1 MESSPM
7 SIVQKKKF
15 ITTQLTTE
23 ECIKWVKYTNI
34 TNEENIQC
42 DNIAELI
49 NTLSIGHINSL
60 YDFLMSKQV
69 SIYGLHKDIYN
80 VSLVSL

>member
-7 SIVQKKKF
+7 SIVQKKIF
-15 ITTQLTTE
+15 ITAQLTQDK
-23 ECIKWVKYTNI
+23 CIEWVKDTNI

-69 SIYGLHKDIYN
+69 SIYGLHKDIYY

>member
-23 ECIKWVKYTNI
+23 ECIEWVKDTNI
-34 TNEENIQC
+34 TNDENITC
-42 DNIAELI
+42 DNIHELI